1 MKKLTIVDAPAI
13 IGSLYIIICSVLWL
27 IIAGPIV
34 EAIAEPYQFSM
45 ALNMLYGAT
54 MLPAMIYKFVKDI

>member
-1 MKKLTIVDAPAI
+1 MLEKTQLEAPAI
-13 IGSLYIIICSVLWL
+13 MGSMFIIICSVLWL

-34 EAIAEPYQFSM
+34 EAITEPYQFSM

>member
-34 EAIAEPYQFSM
+34 EAITEPYQFSM

-54 MLPAMIYKFVKDI
+54 MLPAMIYKNI